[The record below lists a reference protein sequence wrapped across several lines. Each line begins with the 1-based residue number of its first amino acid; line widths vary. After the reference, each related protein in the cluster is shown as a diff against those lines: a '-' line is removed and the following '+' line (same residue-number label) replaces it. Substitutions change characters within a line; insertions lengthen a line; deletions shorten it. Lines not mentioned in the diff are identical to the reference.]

1 MFVDFQKLKQLC
13 SLEQVA
19 LWLGL
24 DVKGGRC
31 TCPVNDGDKRELVLT
46 YDKGMFFCFGCKK
59 RYPNRKNGGDQ
70 IALVQHVLDYP
81 EDNEGYKQAAAHL
94 QTRFHGYTPAQKG
107 LPAEGLDYLI
117 SEHPDVQALG
127 LSPGKAEELGI
138 GFAPRGT
145 MIRRVLFPLRDR
157 KGTLLGYLGY
167 AQDGSIRLPKS
178 LVQ

>member
-1 MFVDFQKLKQLC
+1 MFLEFKAIKRLA
-13 SLEQVA
+13 SLEMVVQ
-19 LWLGL
+19 WLGL
-24 DVKGGRC
+24 ELKGNRC
-31 TCPVNDGDKRELVLT
+31 MCPVNEGDNREMVFT
-46 YDKGMFFCFGCKK
+46 FDKGVWHCFGCKK
-59 RYPNRKNGGDQ
+59 KADPRTKTGGDQ
-70 IALVQHVLDYP
+70 IELVSHVLQVSQKD
-81 EDNEGYKQAAAHL
+81 AAKHI

-107 LPAEGLDYLI
+107 LPADGLDYLI